1 MHDRYAVDRLL
12 NSINYYVSK
21 NENISQSLLKVKSS
35 LSSAYS
41 SSYTGTLNGNNN
53 AIYSSVKAN
62 TKNNRGYCNFTVRKK
77 EAIISALG
85 RAAKN
90 IKDTKLS
97 K

>member
-1 MHDRYAVDRLL
+1 MHNRYAVDRLL
-12 NSINYYVSK
+12 NSINYYVGR
-21 NENISQSLLKVKSS
+21 NENISQSLLRVKSS

-53 AIYSSVKAN
+53 AIYNSFNAN
-62 TKNNRGYCNFTVRKK
+62 TKNYKGYCNYTIRKK
-77 EAIISALG
+77 DFIISALG

-90 IKDTKLS
+90 MKDTKFS